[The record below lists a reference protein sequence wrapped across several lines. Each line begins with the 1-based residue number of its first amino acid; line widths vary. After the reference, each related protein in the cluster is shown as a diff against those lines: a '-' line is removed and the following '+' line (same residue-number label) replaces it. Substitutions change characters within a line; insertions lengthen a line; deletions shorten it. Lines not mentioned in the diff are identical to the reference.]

1 MVYDRLR
8 EATVPSK
15 TKGKAKKIEGSI
27 RASVSFD
34 QDEYDGLKQ
43 IAESNRVSI
52 AWVVREAVSKYL
64 SDPVPLP
71 GRKGL
76 GVEP

>member
-1 MVYDRLR
+1 M
-8 EATVPSK
+8 PSK
-15 TKGKAKKIEGSI
+15 TTRTAKRIEGPI

-34 QDEYDGLKQ
+34 QDEYAGLKQ

-71 GRKGL
+71 GRKGF
-76 GVEP
+76 GVES